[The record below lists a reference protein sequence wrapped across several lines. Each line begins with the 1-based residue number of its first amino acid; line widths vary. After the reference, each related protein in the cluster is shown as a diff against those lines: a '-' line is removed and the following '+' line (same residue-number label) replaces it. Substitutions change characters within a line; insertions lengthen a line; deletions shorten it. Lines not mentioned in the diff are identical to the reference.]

1 MENNIS
7 AISTAPG
14 VGGVAIIR
22 ISGKSPLSI
31 AEKMFKPVGKTAVKD
46 FQPYRMYV
54 GNIEG
59 DGFFDFGMCV
69 YFKAPKSYTGE
80 DMVEF
85 HCHGGISI
93 SRGILK
99 KTFQLGAAPATKGE
113 FTRRAFVNGKMSLAS
128 AEGLIDMI
136 NGESVG
142 VAKAGYYLYREKLTS
157 KIKDM
162 QARLTY
168 ALAYIDAGI
177 DYPEEGVTEDNVEDI
192 LSTLTSVRD
201 EISALIEKYGTGRKI
216 KNGVKVAI
224 VGRPNVGKSSI
235 LNGLLDYDKAI
246 VSPVAGTTRDA
257 VEGDIDI
264 NGVRF
269 CFTDTAGIRQSDD
282 VIESVGID
290 KARRFLR
297 EADVCLVVLDGS
309 SSLTEEDEDLLNE
322 TDDKPRVIVANKADI
337 AVNDEL
343 PSDLIVS
350 AETGENIEKIKD
362 ALYEKAF
369 ESGVDAN
376 AEYLTEERHLY
387 ALQSAKAALED
398 AVRGFESSTAD
409 LSTIDIKNAWDALG
423 EISGETASE
432 KIIDEI
438 FSKFCVGK

>member
-22 ISGKSPLSI
+22 ISGKSPLRI

-142 VAKAGYYLYREKLTS
+142 AAKAGYYLYREKLTS

-177 DYPEEGVTEDNVEDI
+177 DYPEEGVTEDNFEDI
-192 LSTLTSVRD
+192 LSTLTSVKD

-246 VSPVAGTTRDA
+246 VSPIAGTTRDA

-376 AEYLTEERHLY
+376 TDYLTEERHLY
-387 ALQSAKAALED
+387 ALQSAKVALED